1 MIRIEETAISGGASK
16 ISCSDPYGLVC
27 WPHIN
32 ACLEHRLMLAT
43 HPTDHSRIPSS
54 RFLGYMLGISG
65 TEGYR
70 HMRRLLEE
78 TGVATETRGIG
89 KARRV
94 YVVSLER
101 GA

>member
-1 MIRIEETAISGGASK
+1 MPSQYHRSRPE
-16 ISCSDPYGLVC
+16 GL
-27 WPHIN
+27 
-32 ACLEHRLMLAT
+32 AHRAKLQAMVL
-43 HPTDHSRIPSS
+43 PKLQPGSRIPSS